1 MNNTDIKV
9 LVLDDDI
16 AVQESL
22 EAFLEDE
29 NFFVLKAGSAE
40 QALEILEDSRVD
52 IAIVDIRLPG
62 KNGDEFIA
70 EMLKRGT
77 DTKFIIYTGSVGY
90 SHPKAICNSGNV
102 YKKVFIKPQVNL
114 NIFVSVIEQIM
125 SLEKE

>member
-1 MNNTDIKV
+1 MDNQDVKI

-29 NFFVLKAGSAE
+29 NFDVFKAGSAE
-40 QALEILEDSRVD
+40 EALELLKDTAID

-62 KNGDEFIA
+62 KNGDEFIS
-70 EMLKRGT
+70 EMLDRGT

-90 SHPKAICNSGNV
+90 SHPKSICSSCNV
-102 YKKVFIKPQVNL
+102 YKKVFIKPQINL
-114 NIFVSVIEQIM
+114 NVFIEVIQQIM
-125 SLEKE
+125 SME